1 MPLRSNL
8 ARLPFVGQVLFDL
21 IRCLRYPKVER
32 TIRADL
38 SETWRRMAWLR
49 DSANTKPSG
58 RKTLLVLSLSDNVYQ
73 LKLEA
78 MLASALR
85 LEGWHIRILTDSP
98 ANSRARRYFAA
109 FGLDEFI
116 YLDDF
121 PATATER
128 TRCDAAAD
136 SLMSG
141 ELSFQAVKE
150 WVFDGSG
157 IGPQVLSTV
166 SRQAHQGA
174 PDPTNPET
182 RQALADLLP
191 DLLKRVIVA
200 RRLVQQAKPD
210 LGMVIEANYATYG
223 PFVDQLIAYGSAVIQ
238 VTQPW
243 RDDALTLRRL
253 TAETRRM
260 HPSSVASET
269 LDDLT
274 CSPWTARQQDILDKM
289 FADRYGGKWHL
300 QARNQPET
308 RAVERDDLIKRLSLA
323 PEKKIAVVFS
333 HVLWDANLFYGD
345 DLFEDYGEWF
355 VETVRAAAANPSLSW
370 LIKMHP
376 ANLWKRARE
385 GIAGEYSEVRL
396 IREKIGELPA
406 HVILLKPDSDINSMS
421 LFSNTDFCITV
432 RGTSGMEMPCFGKP
446 TVTAGTGRY
455 SGLRFTIDSDS
466 REEYLARLA
475 GLHRLEPM
483 SEDEIMRAKWHAYA
497 AFNLRP
503 WCMKSFRSEF
513 GVGDKRSGALEH
525 NLVCAVD
532 TREAAAANDDLSRFA
547 SWAAGDA
554 IDYLEA
560 FGQSEPSLAA
570 SLAVG
575 PEIAVEIGP

>member
-1 MPLRSNL
+1 MPLRSKL
-8 ARLPFVGQVLFDL
+8 VRLPLVGPALFDL
-21 IRCLRYPKVER
+21 VRRLRYPAVER
-32 TIRADL
+32 AIRADL
-38 SETWRRMAWLR
+38 LETWQRMAWLR
-49 DSANTKPSG
+49 DAADAKPSAP
-58 RKTLLVLSLSDNVYQ
+58 KTLLVLSLSDNVYQ

-85 LEGWHIRILTDSP
+85 LEGWHILILTDSP
-98 ANSRARRYFAA
+98 ANSRSRRYFAA

-121 PATATER
+121 PATAAER
-128 TRCDAAAD
+128 THCDSASR
-136 SLMSG
+136 SLISTAT
-141 ELSFQAVKE
+141 SFQAVKE
-150 WVFDGSG
+150 WNFEGSW
-157 IGPQVLSTV
+157 IGPQVLSTI
-166 SRQAHQGA
+166 SRQAHEGA
-174 PDPTNPET
+174 PDPADPEIK
-182 RQALADLLP
+182 RAIASLLP
-191 DLLKRVIVA
+191 DLLERVVVA
-200 RRLVQQAKPD
+200 RRVVQQAQPD
-210 LGMVIEANYATYG
+210 LAMVIEANYATYG
-223 PFVDQLIAYGSAVIQ
+223 PFVDQVIAHGAAVIQ

-269 LDDLT
+269 LDSLT
-274 CSPWTARQQDILDKM
+274 HRPWTPGLQDILDAM

-308 RAVERDDLIKRLSLA
+308 RPVERDDLIKRAGLV

-333 HVLWDANLFYGD
+333 HVLWDANLFYGE

-355 VETVRAAAANPSLSW
+355 VETVRGAVANPSLNW

-385 GIAGEYSEVRL
+385 GVAGEYSEVRL
-396 IREKIGELPA
+396 IREKIGDLPA
-406 HVILLKPDSDINSMS
+406 HVILLKPDSDINSLS

-446 TVTAGTGRY
+446 TLTAGTGRY
-455 SGLRFTIDSDS
+455 SGLGFTIDSES
-466 REEYLARLA
+466 REQYLARLA
-475 GLHRLEPM
+475 ELHLLEPM
-483 SEDEIMRAKWHAYA
+483 AEEKIIRAKWHAYA

-503 WCMKSFRSEF
+503 WCMTSFRSEF
-513 GVGDKRSGALEH
+513 NTGDNRGGALEH
-525 NLVCAVD
+525 NLVCTID
-532 TREAAAANDDLSRFA
+532 SRKAADANGDLSRFA

-560 FGQSEPSLAA
+560 FGDSEQWVSEP
-570 SLAVG
+570 LAVG
-575 PEIAVEIGP
+575 SEIVR